1 MAEVIGFKKMANKVF
16 IIKNDQTKYF
26 GQSHNLKNN
35 KYAPYRIPTFFVYI
49 KTKSNYLT
57 T

>member
-26 GQSHNLKNN
+26 GESHNLKNN